1 MVGWQVQPA
10 YECELAVQPVMRRV
24 LFLVSL
30 QVAVLQ
36 HHHRGSKFQP
46 QQQDQQAQRFSM
58 QASAQVAAIGVLST
72 G

>member
-10 YECELAVQPVMRRV
+10 YECEVAVQPVMRRV

-46 QQQDQQAQRFSM
+46 QQQDQQAQ
-58 QASAQVAAIGVLST
+58 
-72 G
+72 